1 LRINDR
7 LVSIKNRFAKQ
18 GPSMPRK
25 ADPNRRQAIIQ
36 AASRVFAQK
45 GYTSTRIIEVAQAAA
60 VGKGTIYEYFRSKE
74 ALFFAVFESM
84 MEASTEILAQAGRS
98 AGESFSQRIQHLS
111 ENIIQSWLGQL
122 DMYALVMEFWAATAS
137 SPSRESF
144 KTAFQD
150 GYKELRAI
158 VGDLIRDAQ
167 HTSEIDTDIDAD
179 KVAAALI
186 GTWDALLLQAWLDP
200 QFDALATSRSFMAV
214 VLRGLGV
221 HHGQGDETK
230 VE

>member
-1 LRINDR
+1 M
-7 LVSIKNRFAKQ
+7 A
-18 GPSMPRK
+18 RK
-25 ADPNRRQAIIQ
+25 ADPNRKQDIIR

-45 GYTSTRIIEVAQAAA
+45 GYASTRMIEVAEAAG

-84 MEASTEILAQAGRS
+84 MAASAATLAQAGES
-98 AGESFSQRIQHLS
+98 VNGSFSLCMKTLS
-111 ENIIQSWLGQL
+111 DSIIQSWLDQL
-122 DMYALVMEFWAATAS
+122 DMYSLVMEFWSATAS

-144 KTAFQD
+144 KAAFQA
-150 GYKELRAI
+150 GYQDLRTI
-158 VGDLIRDAQ
+158 VSDLIRTAQ
-167 HTSEIDTDIDAD
+167 QTGEVAMDIDAD

-200 QFDALATSRSFMAV
+200 GFDTLGTSRAFLDV

-221 HHGQGDETK
+221 TDNRSTGH
-230 VE
+230 

>member
-1 LRINDR
+1 M
-7 LVSIKNRFAKQ
+7 A
-18 GPSMPRK
+18 RK
-25 ADPNRRQAIIQ
+25 ADPNRKQEIIR

-45 GYTSTRIIEVAQAAA
+45 GYASTRMIEVAEAAG

-84 MEASTEILAQAGRS
+84 MAASAATLAQAGES
-98 AGESFSQRIQHLS
+98 VNGSFSLCMKTLS
-111 ENIIQSWLGQL
+111 DSIIQSWLDQL
-122 DMYALVMEFWAATAS
+122 DMYSLVMEFWSATAS

-144 KTAFQD
+144 KAAFQA
-150 GYKELRAI
+150 GYQDLRTAI
-158 VGDLIRDAQ
+158 GNLIRTAQ
-167 HTSEIDTDIDAD
+167 QTGEVAMDIDAD

-200 QFDALATSRSFMAV
+200 EFDTLGTSRAFLDV

-221 HHGQGDETK
+221 TDNRSTGH
-230 VE
+230 